1 MFRTILLFL
10 LRRPP
15 LRFTDLGVIS
25 LRVLP
30 TDIDFAG
37 HMNNGFYL
45 SVMDLGR
52 VDLLRRSGV
61 WSKIVRAGISP
72 VVANATITFR
82 RSLTPWQRYTIETK
96 MVGLDEKAV
105 YCEQRMVVA
114 GEIWAKSTQR
124 VRFVKRSGG
133 TASIAEVL
141 EATGIETP
149 TMTPAPW
156 IDRWAADVA
165 LPPARGVAP
174 SEWLS
179 LLD

>member
-1 MFRTILLFL
+1 MLRTILLFL
-10 LRRPP
+10 SRRPR
-15 LRFTDLGVIS
+15 LHFTDLATIS
-25 LRVLP
+25 LRVMP

-52 VDLLRRSGV
+52 IDLLRRSGV
-61 WSKIVRAGISP
+61 WAKILRAGISP
-72 VVANATITFR
+72 VIANATITFR
-82 RSLTPWQRYTIETK
+82 RSLKPWQKYTIETK

-133 TASIAEVL
+133 TATIAEVI
-141 EATGIETP
+141 EAAGIEINMLP
-149 TMTPAPW
+149 PASW
-156 IDRWAADVA
+156 IDRWTADVA
-165 LPPARGVAP
+165 LPPARGNAP
-174 SEWLS
+174 SEWA
-179 LLD
+179 